1 MARIITH
8 WANKEAMVDKL
19 VTVLSSLD
27 MTLYKWYKLTSV
39 CVHWLRYG
47 ICYKNL
53 FLTACGD

>member
-53 FLTACGD
+53 F